1 VGGRSTR
8 SAAAGRRRLSLDGVV
23 RRRRHSTEA
32 NTVSQRYILTGAPGS
47 GKTTILGALRQRG
60 HHVVDEAATDI
71 IHALAEQ
78 GVMEPWRRAD
88 FIERIAALQRQ
99 RQLAAERPGSTVF
112 DRSPICTLALAAYS
126 HRSVP
131 PVLAAEL
138 DRITQENVYERR
150 VFFVRNIGFVRPTV
164 ARRITYAESL
174 DFERIHRE
182 TYRDL
187 GYEIVDVEPGSVAE
201 RVAVVESRIET

>member
-1 VGGRSTR
+1 
-8 SAAAGRRRLSLDGVV
+8 L
-23 RRRRHSTEA
+23 
-32 NTVSQRYILTGAPGS
+32 SQRYILTGTPGS
-47 GKTTILGALRQRG
+47 GKTTILGALRERG

-71 IHALAEQ
+71 IDALAEQ
-78 GVMEPWRRAD
+78 GIVEPWRRAD
-88 FIERIAALQRQ
+88 FIDRIVTLQRQ

-112 DRSPICTLALAAYS
+112 DRSPICTLALAVYS
-126 HRSVP
+126 QRSVSA
-131 PVLAAEL
+131 VLAAEL
-138 DRITQENVYERR
+138 DRIAQENVYERR

-174 DFERIHRE
+174 DFERIHLE

-201 RVAVVESRIET
+201 RAAVVEASIET